1 MTNPDLEQLVEIIQK
16 EFKKPG
22 YGNVLWTKIAQ
33 AILEAG
39 YVKAEKVC
47 DYPLN
52 RIKAI
57 ALSGAISVIFDAGCA
72 KDKNIQVFIREV
84 NREGL

>member
-33 AILEAG
+33 AILDAG
-39 YVKAEKVC
+39 YVKAEKVW
-47 DYPLN
+47 DGNTEWVSIGDGGMVWKTPQYIP
-52 RIKAI
+52 RHIK
-57 ALSGAISVIFDAGCA
+57 VY
-72 KDKNIQVFIREV
+72 VREV
-84 NREGL
+84 KELE